1 MMKIMK
7 VLYVILANGII
18 MKGLCPPKTCPNQT
32 FIYLILDKSSPIN
45 QKYKEDCAKDFANTI
60 SRLFKENPQL
70 YSRKSE
76 IMSII
81 SGENPQL
88 SGDNNPE
95 QLYCNNIVKQV
106 SQVLENFLSNQED
119 ISKNTIFSELSDI
132 VKTKLKHFQ
141 ELHKTSIEE
150 KDSNGE
156 DKKENKT
163 ESSVLDKVYNSAYDL
178 FSKWLSK
185 DQSKKD
191 NDALD
196 KLKLNNRILQ
206 NFLDT
211 ETKNTLMRLYE
222 KGKLSEH
229 MLAICLSHKSPD
241 NLTISNS
248 QDLLTSLFLLILN
261 PDSNIQDN
269 NLSSSLNYEKKDQV
283 KKIMRAL
290 GDGLN
295 LEKNNLLRAKNR
307 IQDGL
312 QMLAAY
318 DKLYSINTDDISKL
332 TPYQRKTF
340 FKIVK
345 MTLDL
350 TDNYKEEIRKIINNS
365 MNELQK
371 QLDNFINKHFSHIYG
386 IEVSDAE
393 DFETD
398 LLFKANN
405 NKESVMS
412 DNNAEKLTEPYQDN
426 NVPLKDSKTLKT
438 QSVDEQDTNKHPISS
453 SKQANREMDDDY
465 DPKQNNN
472 EVNQSISDHAY
483 SSRVKHNK
491 STNHSKAFS
500 VANTDDPKTYANSD
514 NRDNVRTSSNS
525 ITDLLDQIGTNKST
539 KIDYKNHVIKIFYTN
554 SNGEKSVYT
563 THQPHKGNNSTGAK
577 KDLLRIIEELKKKN
591 SNNN

>member
-1 MMKIMK
+1 MK
-7 VLYVILANGII
+7 VLYVFLTHGI
-18 MKGLCPPKTCPNQT
+18 MMEGLCPPKACPNET
-32 FIYLILDKSSPIN
+32 VIYLIFDPSHPVA
-45 QKYKEDCAKDFANTI
+45 QKYKEDCAKDLANTI

-70 YSRKSE
+70 YSHKSE
-76 IMSII
+76 ITSRMFAA
-81 SGENPQL
+81 NQQL
-88 SGDNNPE
+88 SRGNNPE

-119 ISKNTIFSELSDI
+119 FSKNTIFAELSDI
-132 VKTKLKHFQ
+132 VKTELKHFQ
-141 ELHKTSIEE
+141 ELHKTAIKE
-150 KDSNGE
+150 KDNDE
-156 DKKENKT
+156 LDKKENKT
-163 ESSVLDKVYNSAYDL
+163 EYSVLGKLYNSAYDL

-191 NDALD
+191 NDEVE
-196 KLKLNNRILQ
+196 KLKLNNSILR
-206 NFLDT
+206 NLLDT

-222 KGKLSEH
+222 KGKLNEQ
-229 MLAICLSHKSPD
+229 MLAMCLSHKSPD
-241 NLTISNS
+241 NLTILNS

-283 KKIMRAL
+283 KKIMKAL
-290 GDGLN
+290 GDDLK
-295 LEKNNLLRAKNR
+295 LEKNNFLRAKNR

-340 FKIVK
+340 FKIVS

-350 TDNYKEEIRKIINNS
+350 TDSYKEKMQKIIDNN

-371 QLDNFINKHFSHIYG
+371 QLDNFINKHFSQIYD

-393 DFETD
+393 DIETD

-412 DNNAEKLTEPYQDN
+412 DNNAEKLTDQCQDN
-426 NVPLKDSKTLKT
+426 ISHLQDSKTLKT
-438 QSVDEQDTNKHPISS
+438 QSVDEQDINKHRISS
-453 SKQANREMDDDY
+453 SKQAHREMDDDY
-465 DPKQNNN
+465 DPQQNNN
-472 EVNQSISDHAY
+472 EVNQSSSDY
-483 SSRVKHNK
+483 SYRSRVKPNQK
-491 STNHSKAFS
+491 NNHAKA
-500 VANTDDPKTYANSD
+500 VTGTQIDDLKTSATKDDSD
-514 NRDNVRTSSNS
+514 RDYTRTSSHS
-525 ITDLLDQIGTNKST
+525 ITELLAKIGENKSA
-539 KIDYKNHVIKIFYTN
+539 KIGYKTHVIKIFYTN
-554 SNGEKSVYT
+554 SNGEKCVYT
-563 THQPHKGNNSTGAK
+563 THQPHKGNDSTGAK

-591 SNNN
+591 NGNK